1 MGQFD
6 RRCDAAAPTY
16 SRDTV
21 ALTTEQLSSSHN
33 ASPQYKAAIVYT
45 ANDGWALD
53 RRL

>member
-16 SRDTV
+16 SRDAV
-21 ALTTEQLSSSHN
+21 ALTAEQLSSSHN
-33 ASPQYKAAIVYT
+33 VLPQYEVAIVYT

>member
-6 RRCDAAAPTY
+6 RRCDAASPYVLSDA
-16 SRDTV
+16 V

-33 ASPQYKAAIVYT
+33 VLPQYEVAIVYT
-45 ANDGWALD
+45 ANDEWALG